1 MADSHK
7 YRLFAYFYF
16 IASDLFAINAFLVGT
31 HRGGGP
37 HTRQR
42 SFTSEPNRNTPS
54 EPDKMGLRVGFVG
67 AGQMAEALC
76 RGFDAAGVAK
86 CVDMTIIDRNQP
98 RRDLFASWGCKIGG
112 SNEEVV
118 KNVDVV
124 FISVKPYAV
133 ADLLREMKPF
143 LGPHVLVVSIA
154 AGVTLATMEDAA
166 GANVPIMR
174 VMPNTPCLVGCL
186 AGAMSKGTACT
197 PEHVATTGN
206 LLGAVGKCHEVPES
220 KMDAVTGV
228 SGSGPAY
235 IYQVIEAMA
244 DGGVLAGLPRAI
256 AQDLAARTVMG
267 AAKMVLET
275 GKHPGELKDAVTS
288 PAGTTIAAVH
298 HLEKCGVRAAFQGAV
313 KAAAD
318 RAHELSKS

>member
-1 MADSHK
+1 
-7 YRLFAYFYF
+7 
-16 IASDLFAINAFLVGT
+16 
-31 HRGGGP
+31 
-37 HTRQR
+37 
-42 SFTSEPNRNTPS
+42 
-54 EPDKMGLRVGFVG
+54 MGLRVGFVG

-86 CVDMTIIDRNQP
+86 CVDMTIIDRNQL
-98 RRDLFASWGCKIGG
+98 RRDLFASWGCKIGA

-133 ADLLREMKPF
+133 ADLLREMAPF
-143 LGPHVLVVSIA
+143 LGPNVLVVSIA

-166 GANVPIMR
+166 GAGVPIMR

-186 AGAMSKGTACT
+186 AGAMSKGILH
-197 PEHVATTGN
+197 PEHVDTTAR

-244 DGGVLAGLPRAI
+244 DGGVLAGLPRAV

-288 PAGTTIAAVH
+288 PGGTTIAVH
-298 HLEKCGVRAAFQGAV
+298 HLEKCRVRAAFQGAV

>member
-1 MADSHK
+1 
-7 YRLFAYFYF
+7 
-16 IASDLFAINAFLVGT
+16 
-31 HRGGGP
+31 
-37 HTRQR
+37 
-42 SFTSEPNRNTPS
+42 
-54 EPDKMGLRVGFVG
+54 MGLRVGFVG

-186 AGAMSKGTACT
+186 AGAMSKGTVCT

-244 DGGVLAGLPRAI
+244 DGGVLAGIPKDKAI
-256 AQDLAARTVMG
+256 QLAAQTVAG
-267 AAKMVLET
+267 AANMVLQT
-275 GKHPGELKDAVTS
+275 GEHPAVLRDQVTS
-288 PAGTTIAAVH
+288 PGGTTIAGLSAIEAGGLRSTLIKAVETATERSKE
-298 HLEKCGVRAAFQGAV
+298 LGA
-313 KAAAD
+313 
-318 RAHELSKS
+318 